1 MAMKLYAL
9 LLMSLIM
16 YSIILSLCLIKRIET
31 TYHSK
36 YDNAPCMVTSNK
48 TEALN
53 GRNEVPV

>member
-1 MAMKLYAL
+1 MKLYAV

-16 YSIILSLCLIKRIET
+16 YYIIPLLSLIKRIET
-31 TYHSK
+31 THHSK

-48 TEALN
+48 TVALN

>member
-1 MAMKLYAL
+1 MAIKLYVL
-9 LLMSLIM
+9 LLISLIM
-16 YSIILSLCLIKRIET
+16 YIPLLCLMKRIET

-48 TEALN
+48 TVALN

>member
-1 MAMKLYAL
+1 
-9 LLMSLIM
+9 M
-16 YSIILSLCLIKRIET
+16 YNMIPLLCLMKRIET

-48 TEALN
+48 TVALN

>member
-1 MAMKLYAL
+1 MKLYVL
-9 LLMSLIM
+9 LLISLIM
-16 YSIILSLCLIKRIET
+16 YYIIPLQCLMKQIET

-48 TEALN
+48 TVALN